1 MDEHTLHDIP
11 AYEAGTYQV
20 IVVGAG
26 HAGIEAA
33 LACARLGLAT
43 LCFTINLDAVGNM
56 PCNPAIGG
64 TGKGHL
70 VRELD
75 ALGGEMAKAADQA
88 CIQYRVLNRGKGPA
102 VHSLR
107 AQADRREY
115 QKIMKHTLE
124 VQENLWVKQGEVT
137 RLLTEE
143 GHVTGVQTDTGRH
156 LPGPG
161 GGDLLR
167 HLPGGQAPSSAKWP
181 SGAAP
186 TACSGPTPSPRASA
200 RLGLTLRR
208 FKTGTPPR
216 VNARSID
223 FSQLERQ
230 EGDEDAE
237 PFSFTTEAIAP
248 KPGVLLHH
256 LYQRE
261 NPRNHPGQP
270 GPLPPLLRGDPGGG
284 APVLPLHRGQGGP
297 LCRQAPAPALPGA
310 HGAGHRRDATSRAS
324 PPPCR
329 RMCSSQM
336 LHTIPGLE
344 RAEMTRPAYAIEYDC
359 VDPTELHAH
368 PGAQTG
374 AGALRRRASSTAP
387 PATRRP
393 PSRAS
398 WRG

>member
-124 VQENLWVKQGEVT
+124 TQENLWVKQGEVT
-137 RLLTEE
+137 RLLTEN
-143 GHVTGVQTDTGRH
+143 GQVTGVQTDTGALYRAQAVVICSGTY
-156 LPGPG
+156 LGGKTILGPV
-161 GGDLLR
+161 
-167 HLPGGQAPSSAKWP
+167 AKW
-181 SGAAP
+181 
-186 TACSGPTPSPRASA
+186 SGPDGMFGANALTESLRQA
-200 RLGLTLRR
+200 GLTLRR

-223 FSQLERQ
+223 FSQLTR
-230 EGDEDAE
+230 
-237 PFSFTTEAIAP
+237 T
-248 KPGVLLHH
+248 
-256 LYQRE
+256 R
-261 NPRNHPGQP
+261 NPS
-270 GPLPPLLRGDPGGG
+270 PLRPRPSPPTGC
-284 APVLPLHRGQGGP
+284 A
-297 LCRQAPAPALPGA
+297 
-310 HGAGHRRDATSRAS
+310 ATSPIPTKR
-324 PPPCR
+324 PTP
-329 RMCSSQM
+329 SS
-336 LHTIPGLE
+336 G
-344 RAEMTRPAYAIEYDC
+344 
-359 VDPTELHAH
+359 PTW
-368 PGAQTG
+368 
-374 AGALRRRASSTAP
+374 TAP
-387 PATRRP
+387 PSSP
-393 PSRAS
+393 
-398 WRG
+398 G

>member
-115 QKIMKHTLE
+115 QKIMKHTPGGPGKPL
-124 VQENLWVKQGEVT
+124 GEAGG
-137 RLLTEE
+137 
-143 GHVTGVQTDTGRH
+143 GHPPAHRGGPCHRGPDGHRGH

-167 HLPGGQAPSSAKWP
+167 HLPGGARPSSAKVAA

-186 TACSGPTPSPRASA
+186 TECSGPTPSPRASA
-200 RLGLTLRR
+200 RRASPSAGSRR
-208 FKTGTPPR
+208 HAPR

-223 FSQLERQ
+223 FSQLEKQ
-230 EGDEDAE
+230 VGDEDAE
-237 PFSFTTEAIAP
+237 PFSFSTQTPAP
-248 KPGVLLHH
+248 QPGVCYITYTNEKTHEIIRANLD
-256 LYQRE
+256 RS
-261 NPRNHPGQP
+261 PSSPGVIQGWGP
-270 GPLPPLLRGDPGGG
+270 GTAPPSRT
-284 APVLPLHRGQGGP
+284 RWS
-297 LCRQAPAPALPGA
+297 ALPTSPGTSSSWSPW
-310 HGAGHRRDATSRAS
+310 GWTRRRSTSRGF
-324 PPPCR
+324 
-329 RMCSSQM
+329 SSSLPEDVQIQM
-336 LHTIPGLE
+336 LHPSPGWS
-344 RAEMTRPAYAIEYDC
+344 
-359 VDPTELHAH
+359 
-368 PGAQTG
+368 G
-374 AGALRRRASSTAP
+374 RR
-387 PATRRP
+387 
-393 PSRAS
+393 
-398 WRG
+398 